1 MEIPVV
7 FRKLG
12 LATSQCIWLIDKAL
26 YGLTTSPPDWSL
38 HRDETIPGILWQTSL
53 HSREVQGACRK
64 TPDKNLWRME
74 EVDKE
79 TGETHWTGVMS
90 VYVDDLLAVHCRGGV
105 FGLSGVGH

>member
-1 MEIPVV
+1 
-7 FRKLG
+7 
-12 LATSQCIWLIDKAL
+12 
-26 YGLTTSPPDWSL
+26 
-38 HRDETIPGILWQTSL
+38 
-53 HSREVQGACRK
+53 
-64 TPDKNLWRME
+64 ME